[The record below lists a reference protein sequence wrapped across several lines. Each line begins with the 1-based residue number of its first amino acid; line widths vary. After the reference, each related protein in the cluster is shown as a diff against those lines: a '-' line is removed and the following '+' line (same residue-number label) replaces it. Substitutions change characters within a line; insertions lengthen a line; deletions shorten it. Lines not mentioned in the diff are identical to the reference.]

1 MMKRLRGRN
10 LKHPGCL
17 IGITIGL
24 TFGIALAGLLAYYA
38 NISYN
43 VVVLLWLLL
52 TLGLGALGWV
62 IGDQLTSRFPALEET
77 EKPAPPEIPHA
88 QP

>member
-1 MMKRLRGRN
+1 MMKRLQGRN

-17 IGITIGL
+17 IGITVGL

-38 NISYN
+38 NISYTI
-43 VVVLLWLLL
+43 VVLLWLAL
-52 TLGLGALGWV
+52 TLGLGAVGWV
-62 IGDQLTSRFPALEET
+62 IGDRMTAKNPPLEET
-77 EKPAPPEIPHA
+77 ERLHSSEISHT